1 MSPSRVPPSSLS
13 ALALS
18 LGEPAGIGPDIALL
32 AWENRIEL
40 DLPAFFIT
48 GDPELLKARA
58 ARLGVP
64 AVIRECAPEDAV
76 RLFADVVPVVPA
88 GPRATAEPGVP
99 DATSG
104 PAAKAAID
112 TAVRLVQAGRAAAV
126 VTNPIAKA
134 VLYADGFAFPGHTE
148 YLAHLAGDPPP
159 RPVMMIWSP
168 ELAVIPATIHIPVAD
183 ISRRLTRELLV
194 ETGRIAARDLRERFG
209 IAHPRLA
216 FCGLNPHAGEQG
228 TIGREDEEITRPAI
242 EALRYEG
249 IDARGPF
256 PADTL
261 FHAKARAGYD
271 VVIGAYH
278 DQVLAPVKTL
288 AFDRAVNVTLGLP
301 FVRTSPDHGT
311 AFDIAGTGRADPSSL
326 VEALRL
332 ARRLADVDAR
342 NRAAAEPELAIA
354 GRPA

>member
-1 MSPSRVPPSSLS
+1 MSSSPVPPSSVP
-13 ALALS
+13 ALALT

-32 AWENRIEL
+32 AWENRAEL
-40 DLPAFFIT
+40 NLPAFFIT
-48 GDPELLKARA
+48 GDPALLETRA

-64 AVIRECAPEDAV
+64 AVIRRSTPEEAA
-76 RLFADVVPVVPA
+76 RLFPDVVPVVPA
-88 GPRATAEPGVP
+88 GPTVTAAPGMP
-99 DATSG
+99 DETSG

-112 TAVRLVQAGRAAAV
+112 AAVRLVQAGRAAAI
-126 VTNPIAKA
+126 VTNPIAKS
-134 VLYADGFAFPGHTE
+134 VLYADGFAYPGHTE
-148 YLAHLAGDPPP
+148 YLAHLAGEPPP

-183 ISRRLTRELLV
+183 IPRRLTRDLLV
-194 ETGRIAARDLRERFG
+194 ETGRIAARDLAGRFG
-209 IAHPRLA
+209 IARPRLA

-228 TIGREDEEITRPAI
+228 TIGREDEEITRPAV
-242 EALRYEG
+242 EALRREG

-261 FHAKARAGYD
+261 FHARARAGYD

-332 ARRLADVDAR
+332 ARRLADVDAGHR
-342 NRAAAEPELAIA
+342 SRAEPALAVA

>member
-1 MSPSRVPPSSLS
+1 MSLFRVLPSSPSS
-13 ALALS
+13 LALS

-32 AWENRIEL
+32 AWENRVAL

-48 GDPELLKARA
+48 GDPEVLKARA

-64 AVIRECAPEDAV
+64 AVIHTSAPEEAAG
-76 RLFADVVPVVPA
+76 LFSDVLPVVPA
-88 GPRATAEPGVP
+88 GPRATAAPGVP

-112 TAVRLVQAGRAAAV
+112 AAVGLVQAGRAAAV
-126 VTNPIAKA
+126 VTNPIAKS

-183 ISRRLTRELLV
+183 VSRRLTLELLV
-194 ETGRIAARDLRERFG
+194 ETGRIAARDLTERFG

-228 TIGREDEEITRPAI
+228 TIGHEDEEITRPAV
-242 EALRYEG
+242 EALRREG

-261 FHAKARAGYD
+261 FHARARAGYD

-278 DQVLAPVKTL
+278 DQVLAPVKML

-332 ARRLADVDAR
+332 ARRLADVDAQR
-342 NRAAAEPELAIA
+342 REAAEPELA
-354 GRPA
+354 GSPS

>member
-1 MSPSRVPPSSLS
+1 MPRSSTP

-32 AWENRIEL
+32 AWESRAEL
-40 DLPAFFIT
+40 RLPPFFIT
-48 GDPELLKARA
+48 GDPACLRARA

-64 AVIRECAPEDAV
+64 ALVRECAPEDAAE
-76 RLFADVVPVVPA
+76 LFADVLPVVPA
-88 GPRATAEPGVP
+88 GPAATATPGVP
-99 DATSG
+99 DTSSG

-112 TAVRLVQAGRAAAV
+112 AAVQFVKSGRASAI
-126 VTNPIAKA
+126 VTNPISKA
-134 VLYADGFAFPGHTE
+134 VLYDTGFRFPGHTE

-168 ELAVIPATIHIPVAD
+168 ELAVIPATIHVPVAD
-183 ISRRLTRELLV
+183 IARTLTRELLV
-194 ETGRIAARDLRERFG
+194 ETGRIAARDLEHRFG
-209 IAHPRLA
+209 IARPRIA

-228 TIGREDEEITRPAI
+228 TIGREDEEITRPAV
-242 EALRYEG
+242 EELRREG

-261 FHAKARAGYD
+261 FHPAARKGYD
-271 VVIGAYH
+271 VVVGAYH
-278 DQVLAPVKTL
+278 DQVLAPVKML

-311 AFDIAGTGRADPSSL
+311 AFDIAGTGRANPASL

-332 ARRLADVDAR
+332 ARRLADRDRELSEAAPVGEDA
-342 NRAAAEPELAIA
+342 PLLAD